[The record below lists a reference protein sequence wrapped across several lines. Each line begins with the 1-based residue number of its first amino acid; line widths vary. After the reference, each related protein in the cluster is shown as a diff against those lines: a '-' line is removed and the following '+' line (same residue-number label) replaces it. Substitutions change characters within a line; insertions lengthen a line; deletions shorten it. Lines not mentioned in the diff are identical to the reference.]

1 MISSI
6 RFYYI
11 DVPYT
16 LVLLNNSQSHLTSY
30 RTCINEP
37 MVFATKVRITNAIS
51 ECIYHI
57 FIYLSLKLENK
68 NKILWY
74 RMVWS
79 PSSVSCVCLLPS
91 NMAEATQASPMMSIP
106 TSTSRIAASYTRDQ
120 IPWNNS
126 NVTSLVA
133 LKGSITCNSNTAKFI

>member
-11 DVPYT
+11 DVPYK

-30 RTCINEP
+30 RTCINEQ
-37 MVFATKVRITNAIS
+37 VRITNAIR

-57 FIYLSLKLENK
+57 LIYLSLKLENK

-126 NVTSLVA
+126 KVTSLVA

>member
-1 MISSI
+1 
-6 RFYYI
+6 
-11 DVPYT
+11 
-16 LVLLNNSQSHLTSY
+16 
-30 RTCINEP
+30 
-37 MVFATKVRITNAIS
+37 MVFATKVRITNAIR

-126 NVTSLVA
+126 KLHHLWLLKDLLPVTQILQNLFSFPKEVIYFPWFERKKILVHTRFCCWD
-133 LKGSITCNSNTAKFI
+133 LKN

>member
-11 DVPYT
+11 DVPYK

-30 RTCINEP
+30 RTCINEQ
-37 MVFATKVRITNAIS
+37 VRITNAIR

-133 LKGSITCNSNTAKFI
+133 LKGSIFCNSNTAKFI